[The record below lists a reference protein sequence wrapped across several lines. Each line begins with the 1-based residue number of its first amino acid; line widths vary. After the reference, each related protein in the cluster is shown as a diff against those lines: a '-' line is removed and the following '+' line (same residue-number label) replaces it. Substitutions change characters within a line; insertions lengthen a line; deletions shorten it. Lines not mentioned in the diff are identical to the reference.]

1 MSNILLKLK
10 QVYYR
15 LRKKQSFLGVL
26 IADKDTLTALRSR
39 NEAVARQC
47 QIELYRWKIEE
58 VCCEVE
64 ACKDAGN
71 MAEAGKLEMKI
82 RIYAATIKEHEAWGR
97 GDKNAVRQSVV
108 EGLRYLADKSRL
120 CGGSDEYHL
129 TAIFESQACAYETG
143 KYTNPGDPMDLYRAR
158 CGNSENQNDNLG
170 LRAVPYVS
178 VPSEIRED
186 AKLLAAILQAFSGQ
200 FALGL
205 DQDESVLDRNRV
217 VAVCIQNF
225 LLSKVTL
232 YISRFSRRM

>member
-26 IADKDTLTALRSR
+26 IADKDTLTALRSG

-58 VCCEVE
+58 VCCKVE

-71 MAEAGKLEMKI
+71 MAEAGKLEMEI
-82 RIYAATIKEHEAWGR
+82 RIHAATIKEHEAWGR
-97 GDKNAVRQSVV
+97 GDKNAMRQSVV
-108 EGLRYLADKSRL
+108 EGLRWLAEKCRL
-120 CGGSDEYHL
+120 CGVSNEYHL
-129 TAIFESQACAYETG
+129 ADIYESQARAYETG
-143 KYTNPGDPMDLYRAR
+143 EFEPGDPMFLYRAR
-158 CGNSENQNDNLG
+158 CENPENQNDNLG
-170 LRAVPYVS
+170 LRAVPYLS

-186 AKLLAAILQAFSGQ
+186 AGLLAAILRAFSGQ

-205 DQDESVLDRNRV
+205 DQDESVLDRNRA
-217 VAVCIQNF
+217 VAVCVQNF

-232 YISRFSRRM
+232 YISRFWR